1 MAALAIRLADTA
13 PMRRSVGDLALLA
26 EGPGAAAVFRRFPGL
41 FVFDRDGGA
50 VLRKGAAAFMVR
62 AEFRTDDDDRPELA
76 LLPTGQF
83 DALFIEL
90 ANAAGLGGCVN
101 TRGVWPVI
109 SRSCDH
115 GHGMAREGVR
125 DHGAR

>member
-13 PMRRSVGDLALLA
+13 PMARSIADLAALA
-26 EGPGAAAVFRRFPGL
+26 QGPGAEAVCLRFPGL
-41 FVFDRDGGA
+41 FVFDRDGQA
-50 VLRKGAAAFMVR
+50 VLRRGAAGFLVR
-62 AEFRTDDDDRPELA
+62 PEIRPDEHDRPELV

-90 ANAAGLGGCVN
+90 ANAAGLGGAIN
-101 TRGVWPVI
+101 TRGPWPVI
-109 SRSCDH
+109 SRGFDH
-115 GHGMAREGVR
+115 GHGMTREGVR